1 MQKLQLYIGGQRVD
15 LFKDETVTLNQTIQN
30 IKDPGKIF
38 VDFTKDFTIPASK
51 NNNLIFKHYYNYDIY
66 TNYYDARFKTAAEI
80 QLNNIPFKNG
90 FVKLEGVDLQFNS
103 PYAYRIV
110 FYGNTVSLKDVLGD
124 DKLQELDLTA
134 YDLDYNVS
142 TVQARLQSISNHILA
157 PLITSGASNE
167 DDPLNPS
174 RLFYNSATSAHTN
187 GTGNMFYHQGT
198 GHDHGVLWS
207 DLKYAI
213 RVHQIILAIQA
224 NANYNIT
231 FTDDFFNTTNTSYY
245 NLFLWLHRKKGS
257 VQPAEQIESF
267 PTQVTDFDLA
277 QQYTTMLNGTTL
289 EVYSSCNP
297 YASASCPNTSLP
309 SITQSLTFTTTS
321 SDFYDVIIYRNGVVW
336 STHSN
341 LQGSVT
347 LTQSDM
353 PIMDEAAYT
362 VTIFVAS
369 AINITFTNVEWE
381 LAGIFNGTPWTE
393 NYPTTTSFNA
403 DATFRFI
410 VSQQIPEMKILD
422 FLTSLFQ
429 MFNLTAF
436 VIEDAADPDYI
447 DTSTPVIRVQPLDD
461 FYANYNSYDISEYVD
476 VKNSTV
482 DAALPYRQINFSYE
496 GTETFLAK
504 QYDQL
509 TGKLWA
515 AAPFTG
521 DSTTNGDSF
530 DGNNQTYNIQIPM
543 EHVLFERLVDANP
556 SLTPANNKTS
566 IQYGYFVDDN
576 QDAYFG
582 KPLLFYPIQINS
594 NSPNFKEISFRE
606 AVSQNVNLSQY
617 YIPSNSVS
625 TSAATSTSNINFYQ
639 ETNEYSP
646 SENFSGTLFNNYY
659 RNYIR
664 SIFTLNRRLIKI
676 KAFLPLKILFNIKLN
691 DILLINNRN
700 FNINSIQTNL
710 QTGESNIELLND
722 FGQIYLVLSNV
733 SYQNVERDLYYKANI
748 GNAENLKIG
757 DIIYLN
763 PVLNNELS
771 NRLGAGT
778 YTQVGTA
785 ETTTHCTTSLSMS
798 MTVNSFGIITAISC
812 S

>member
-1 MQKLQLYIGGQRVD
+1 
-15 LFKDETVTLNQTIQN
+15 
-30 IKDPGKIF
+30 
-38 VDFTKDFTIPASK
+38 
-51 NNNLIFKHYYNYDIY
+51 
-66 TNYYDARFKTAAEI
+66 
-80 QLNNIPFKNG
+80 
-90 FVKLEGVDLQFNS
+90 
-103 PYAYRIV
+103 
-110 FYGNTVSLKDVLGD
+110 
-124 DKLQELDLTA
+124 
-134 YDLDYNVS
+134 
-142 TVQARLQSISNHILA
+142 
-157 PLITSGASNE
+157 
-167 DDPLNPS
+167 
-174 RLFYNSATSAHTN
+174 
-187 GTGNMFYHQGT
+187 
-198 GHDHGVLWS
+198 
-207 DLKYAI
+207 
-213 RVHQIILAIQA
+213 
-224 NANYNIT
+224 
-231 FTDDFFNTTNTSYY
+231 
-245 NLFLWLHRKKGS
+245 
-257 VQPAEQIESF
+257 
-267 PTQVTDFDLA
+267 
-277 QQYTTMLNGTTL
+277 
-289 EVYSSCNP
+289 
-297 YASASCPNTSLP
+297 
-309 SITQSLTFTTTS
+309 
-321 SDFYDVIIYRNGVVW
+321 
-336 STHSN
+336 
-341 LQGSVT
+341 
-347 LTQSDM
+347 
-353 PIMDEAAYT
+353 
-362 VTIFVAS
+362 
-369 AINITFTNVEWE
+369 
-381 LAGIFNGTPWTE
+381 
-393 NYPTTTSFNA
+393 
-403 DATFRFI
+403 
-410 VSQQIPEMKILD
+410 
-422 FLTSLFQ
+422 

-447 DTSTPVIRVQPLDD
+447 DSSTPVIRVQPLDD

-482 DAALPYRQINFSYE
+482 DAALPYRQINFSYQ

-594 NSPNFKEISFRE
+594 NSSNFKEISFRT

>member
-1 MQKLQLYIGGQRVD
+1 
-15 LFKDETVTLNQTIQN
+15 
-30 IKDPGKIF
+30 
-38 VDFTKDFTIPASK
+38 
-51 NNNLIFKHYYNYDIY
+51 
-66 TNYYDARFKTAAEI
+66 
-80 QLNNIPFKNG
+80 
-90 FVKLEGVDLQFNS
+90 
-103 PYAYRIV
+103 
-110 FYGNTVSLKDVLGD
+110 
-124 DKLQELDLTA
+124 
-134 YDLDYNVS
+134 
-142 TVQARLQSISNHILA
+142 
-157 PLITSGASNE
+157 
-167 DDPLNPS
+167 
-174 RLFYNSATSAHTN
+174 
-187 GTGNMFYHQGT
+187 
-198 GHDHGVLWS
+198 
-207 DLKYAI
+207 
-213 RVHQIILAIQA
+213 
-224 NANYNIT
+224 
-231 FTDDFFNTTNTSYY
+231 
-245 NLFLWLHRKKGS
+245 
-257 VQPAEQIESF
+257 
-267 PTQVTDFDLA
+267 
-277 QQYTTMLNGTTL
+277 MLNGTTL

-447 DTSTPVIRVQPLDD
+447 DSSTPVIRVQPLDD
-461 FYANYNSYDISEYVD
+461 FYANYNFYDISEYVD

-482 DAALPYRQINFSYE
+482 DAALPYRQINFSYQ

-594 NSPNFKEISFRE
+594 NSTNFKQISFRT

-700 FNINSIQTNL
+700 FNINSMQTNL

-722 FGQIYLVLSNV
+722 FQQTYLVLTNV
-733 SYQNVERDLYYKANI
+733 YYNVGIPATNYYYKSQI
-748 GNAENLKIG
+748 GNAQNLSVGDVIYTNKALTTTLSADTYYQAGSTEN
-757 DIIYLN
+757 
-763 PVLNNELS
+763 
-771 NRLGAGT
+771 
-778 YTQVGTA
+778 
-785 ETTTHCTTSLSMS
+785 TTHCANSSFLATID
-798 MTVNSFGIITAISC
+798 VNSSGVITDIFC
-812 S
+812 GQP